1 MPMQGLDTPL
11 TEISRKPVEFQA
23 WKDKDKGPPLQENG
37 DAADRQMVRSQAAGP
52 GECHPEG
59 AAQLPFF
66 TYVCVATHTDK
77 IIGPDTHPR
86 SSQLAILLIMQPK
99 ADISLKQDWICWN
112 TLKFSA

>member
-1 MPMQGLDTPL
+1 
-11 TEISRKPVEFQA
+11 
-23 WKDKDKGPPLQENG
+23 
-37 DAADRQMVRSQAAGP
+37 MVRSQAAGP

-66 TYVCVATHTDK
+66 HLCMHMHTHTDK

-99 ADISLKQDWICWN
+99 AGH
-112 TLKFSA
+112 